1 MKKFILKSIIT
12 ITATA
17 LFILIQSAA
26 AFAFYADVPETHEYY
41 NSINTLNSLGRLPV
55 EDYNLFHPDDRLKK
69 GELYKLVLTYGMA
82 DISQEIDLPYS
93 DISSDSPYAKYIQTA
108 IDTQILKPTST
119 LFGLNRKITKK
130 VALTTMFGS
139 LGLGGNY
146 FFPKVDFPF
155 TDMDADSDIA
165 PLAFK
170 ASQLKILEKS
180 DPKLFLKNKKITK
193 AEAVDY
199 LYKIKQAGQSSI
211 SITLTT
217 NGNGTNGINAT
228 ATQKELLDNKSFLTL
243 LDVWS
248 SLNEKFLYKDQLK
261 DQDLIFGAIKGMVS
275 EATEKDK
282 YTTFEAPSEKSAILD
297 NLSTQYEGV
306 GIIIEMIDNKVTV
319 VSPFKDSPAEKAGI
333 KAKDVIIKV
342 DGQSVKDLQLN
353 DVSKKIKGPAK
364 SEVKLT
370 ISRSDQEMEFT
381 IIREFIM
388 VKSVTQKILTT
399 TSGKTV
405 GYLDLLTFGEGTYDE
420 FLTAA
425 KDLIKQNLAGLIIDL
440 RNNPGGYV
448 DVAVNIISLFTDEV
462 KTVVTMESGDKQT
475 ETYKTNGNGLLKN
488 YKVIILINEGSAS
501 ASEIVAGA
509 LKDYQIATLIGKKSF
524 GKGTAQELKTY
535 KDGSVFKYTISNWLT
550 PNGTK
555 INGTGITPDKIV
567 ENAASSDD
575 QLNAALTEF
584 N

>member
-1 MKKFILKSIIT
+1 MKKFSLRSIIT

-17 LFILIQSAA
+17 LFILIQTAA
-26 AFAFYADVPETHEYY
+26 AFAFYTDVPETHEYY
-41 NSINTLNSLGRLPV
+41 NSIKSLYELGRLPV
-55 EDYNLFHPDDRLKK
+55 EDDNLFNPDDKLKK
-69 GELYKLVLTYGMA
+69 GELFKLVLTYGMA
-82 DISQEIDLPYS
+82 DVSQEINLPYS
-93 DISSDSPYAKYIQTA
+93 DINSDSLYAKYIQTA
-108 IDTQILKPTST
+108 IDTQILKPTSAI
-119 LFGLNRKITKK
+119 FGLNRKITKK
-130 VALTTMFGS
+130 NALTTMFSS

-155 TDMDADSDIA
+155 TDISADSGIA

-199 LYKIKQAGQSSI
+199 LYKIKQYSGQSSI
-211 SITLTT
+211 TITVT
-217 NGNGTNGINAT
+217 NGSNTNGINAT
-228 ATQKELLDNKSFLTL
+228 DTQKELLNDKSFLTL

-248 SLNEKFLYKDQLK
+248 SLNEKFLYKDQLEN
-261 DQDLIFGAIKGMVS
+261 QDLVFGAIKGMVA
-275 EATEKDK
+275 EAAKKDK
-282 YTTFEAPSEKSAILD
+282 YTTFEIPTEKSGVLD

-306 GIIIEMIDNKVTV
+306 GILIEMIENKVTV
-319 VSPFKDSPAEKAGI
+319 VAPFKDSPAEKAGI
-333 KAKDVIIKV
+333 KAKDIITKV
-342 DGQSVKDLQLN
+342 DGQSVKDLQL
-353 DVSKKIKGPAK
+353 DEVSKKIKGPAK
-364 SEVKLT
+364 SQVKLT
-370 ISRSDQEMEFT
+370 ISRDGQETEFT
-381 IIREFIM
+381 VTREFIM

-399 TSGKTV
+399 TSGKVV
-405 GYLDLLTFGEGTYDE
+405 GYLDVMTFGEGTYDE

-425 KDLIKQNLAGLIIDL
+425 QDSIKKNVTGFIIDL

-448 DVAVNIISLFTDEV
+448 DVAVNIISLFTDEA
-462 KTVVTMESGDKQT
+462 KTAVTMESIEKQT

-488 YKVIILINEGSAS
+488 YKVVILINEGSAS

-535 KDGSVFKYTISNWLT
+535 KDGSMFKYTISNWLT

-555 INGTGITPDKIV
+555 INGTGITPDKTI
-567 ENAASSDD
+567 ENTAD
-575 QLNAALTEF
+575 QDLQLESALGQF
-584 N
+584 